1 MSLIKTISFV
11 EAKEKY
17 MNYMESYKNRSS
29 GTLIVYSNILEEFHQ
44 FTKFQKNTFEVQ
56 IIEITIEDIHSY
68 IQHKKSAI
76 SARTKKRISQNT
88 LYIHSAAIRSFF
100 KYLNKSDASDLF
112 FTKIEYVPTEP
123 PMVHHLTDDEFIA
136 LLKAPDYETKTLI
149 RYRNRAIMY
158 LGYYCGLRAHEI
170 LAIKFSDIPRN

>member
-56 IIEITIEDIHSY
+56 IIEITIEDIP
-68 IQHKKSAI
+68 Q
-76 SARTKKRISQNT
+76 
-88 LYIHSAAIRSFF
+88 LV
-100 KYLNKSDASDLF
+100 L
-112 FTKIEYVPTEP
+112 
-123 PMVHHLTDDEFIA
+123 A
-136 LLKAPDYETKTLI
+136 L
-149 RYRNRAIMY
+149 RNA
-158 LGYYCGLRAHEI
+158 
-170 LAIKFSDIPRN
+170 